1 MMNGQIEQ
9 GTTKDKSTPKTSTQ
23 KPPTKSHFIYFF
35 KQFCMLTMQVLDTQF
50 KTEESPVENSDLSYK
65 QKKKKHAYLVF
76 LGWYCQKVI
85 SSLKTNNPN

>member
-1 MMNGQIEQ
+1 
-9 GTTKDKSTPKTSTQ
+9 
-23 KPPTKSHFIYFF
+23 
-35 KQFCMLTMQVLDTQF
+35 MLTMQVLDTQF